1 MRSAVLWNWANY
13 LSDRPRISYSM
24 AGEDQV
30 LFHIIKY
37 IAGGKPISW
46 INIGAAHPIILND
59 TYLFYRSKRYR
70 IRGRRPYGVSVDA
83 RPHLNKLYRVLRP
96 REIFINCLIGDGDL
110 EVQDFFYNPYE
121 PHNSST
127 NENWAR
133 GLDVDSRIKNNQDIR
148 KISSK
153 VMSLHEIFLSYPRLL
168 NSESGGNFCMLL
180 VDTEGHDLSV
190 LQSNDFKKYRP
201 SLVAVEIAIPTYRG
215 LENIT
220 LESLSQ
226 SKIHKFMVNVGYSW
240 YAGNGMTQFYLE
252 GLNLR

>member
-1 MRSAVLWNWANY
+1 
-13 LSDRPRISYSM
+13 M

-30 LFHIIKY
+30 LFHIIKN

-46 INIGAAHPIILND
+46 LNIGAAHPIIVND
-59 TYLFYRSKRYR
+59 TYRFYRNKKYK

-96 REIFINCLIGDGDL
+96 REIFINSLIGTGNL

-121 PHNSST
+121 PNNSST

-133 GLDVDSRIKNNQDIR
+133 GLNVDSRIENNQDIQ

-168 NSESGGNFCMLL
+168 NSESGGNFSMLL

-201 SLVAVEIAIPTYRG
+201 SLVAVEITIPTHQG
-215 LENIT
+215 LENMT
-220 LESLSQ
+220 LEKLSQ
-226 SKIHKFMVNVGYSW
+226 SKIHQFMLNVGYSW
-240 YAGNGMTQFYLE
+240 YAGTGMTQFYLE
-252 GLNLR
+252 GLSLP